1 MKLVKYKHYN
11 LATNSHA
18 YELLQAWER
27 SKKAEDQKK
36 LDQHLKELDR
46 NYEKLHGNSNG

>member
-18 YELLQAWER
+18 YELLEAYQKSGDPR
-27 SKKAEDQKK
+27 DQRK

-46 NYEKLHGNSNG
+46 SYEQLHKTA